1 MDMRVYLIYFLCL
14 NLFEGGL
21 STSMIG
27 ENVFL
32 RSCACK
38 ESVLTYVEKSLC
50 SSVFTVYVEIFYS
63 DRKVFTN
70 TESDLLPISNFVLRY
85 LHRSFKQIKEQTAI
99 YGQETFHF

>member
-32 RSCACK
+32 R
-38 ESVLTYVEKSLC
+38 LC
-50 SSVFTVYVEIFYS
+50 EFVRISSNKCGKFFVFVCIYCVRGNFFYS
-63 DRKVFTN
+63 DRKTFTN

-85 LHRSFKQIKEQTAI
+85 LHRRIK
-99 YGQETFHF
+99 